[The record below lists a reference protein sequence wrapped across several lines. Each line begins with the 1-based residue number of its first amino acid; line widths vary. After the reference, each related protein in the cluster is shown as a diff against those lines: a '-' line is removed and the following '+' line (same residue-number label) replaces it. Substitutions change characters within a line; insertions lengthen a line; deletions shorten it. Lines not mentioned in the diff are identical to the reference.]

1 LHQPSTPSA
10 PNFTNLGVLL
20 RAILVAEVA
29 RFLFLFAN
37 TFSVLGTA
45 HAVLASGAI
54 FEICLLVTVLNLF
67 IVSEHISKLNVKLA
81 TFFIL
86 TLSFVIAAC
95 SSWLLNSF
103 LFTELTQPPWQAG
116 IIALLVCGI
125 VLFYFHW
132 RQLALSPALAEA
144 RLSALQARIRPHFL
158 FNSLNTV
165 LGLIRPDPK
174 RAESVLENLA
184 DLFRALLADG
194 NTLVSLDREL
204 ELAKAYIAIET
215 LRLGGRLK
223 THWHCDDAPMTAQVP
238 QLILQPLLENAV
250 IHGIEP
256 ATEGGEIHVN
266 LFEKSGRLVMVIR
279 NPLLPAS
286 PTHSLPPSPSL
297 PSLSSSSTQ
306 RTGHREG
313 NHMALANIRERLDLH
328 FDAEARMTHFTAG
341 GDFVVQVEIP
351 LVALPRH

>member
-1 LHQPSTPSA
+1 M
-10 PNFTNLGVLL
+10 
-20 RAILVAEVA
+20 VAEVA
-29 RFLFLFAN
+29 RFLYLFVN
-37 TFSVLGTA
+37 SFSLFDTIHAVLGSGAVFEISLLGTA
-45 HAVLASGAI
+45 LI
-54 FEICLLVTVLNLF
+54 LFLV
-67 IVSEHISKLNVKLA
+67 SDRISKLNFKSATLLILA
-81 TFFIL
+81 
-86 TLSFVIAAC
+86 IAFLVGT
-95 SSWLLNSF
+95 SMSWLLNTF
-103 LFTELTQPPWQAG
+103 LFSELAQPPWQAG
-116 IIALLVCGI
+116 VIALFVCSI

-132 RQLALSPALAEA
+132 RQLTLSPALAEA

-266 LFEKSGRLVMVIR
+266 LFEKSGCLVMVIR
-279 NPLLPAS
+279 NPLLTQS
-286 PTHSLPPSPSL
+286 ST
-297 PSLSSSSTQ
+297 LSSASSAQ
-306 RTGHREG
+306 RTVSREG

-341 GDFVVQVEIP
+341 GDFVVQVEVP
-351 LVALPRH
+351 LVALPRR